1 MNVLFVCTGNTC
13 RSPMA
18 EALLKHRA
26 PADMHVKSCGI
37 TAMPGAPVS
46 SQAAEI
52 LREQGIEMN
61 HQASQISEEVVQWA
75 DLILT
80 MTASHKEMIWAK
92 YPEERKKTYTL
103 KEFALHADIQIWNQ
117 LEQAYT
123 ELEEKRKRC
132 LEQSDAELDPVQQ
145 NQLLYEACHEELET
159 IHRLKSQLVHS
170 DIADPFGGPAAY
182 YLETK
187 QEIETCLNQWLS
199 SEE

>member
-37 TAMPGAPVS
+37 TAMSGAPAS
-46 SQAAEI
+46 SQTAEV

-61 HQASQISEEVVQWA
+61 HQASPISKELVQWA
-75 DLILT
+75 DIILT
-80 MTASHKEMIWAK
+80 MTASHKEIVWSN
-92 YPEERKKTYTL
+92 YPEGRKKTYTL

-117 LEQAYT
+117 LEKVYT
-123 ELEEKRKRC
+123 DLEEKRKCC
-132 LEQSDAELDPVQQ
+132 LEQMDSETDPVKQ
-145 NQLLYEACHEELET
+145 NQLLYEACREELEM
-159 IHRLKSQLVHS
+159 IHSLKSQLLHS
-170 DIADPFGGPAAY
+170 DIADPFGGPASY

-187 QEIETCLNQWLS
+187 REIETCLNQWLS
-199 SEE
+199 TEE

>member
-18 EALLKHRA
+18 EALLKQRA

-37 TAMPGAPVS
+37 TAMPGAPAS
-46 SQAAEI
+46 SQTAEV
-52 LREQGIEMN
+52 LREQGVEIN
-61 HQASQISEEVVQWA
+61 HQASQISEELVQWA

-80 MTASHKEMIWAK
+80 MTASHKEMVWAE

-103 KEFALHADIQIWNQ
+103 KEFALHADIQIWNH
-117 LEQAYT
+117 LEKAYT

-132 LEQSDAELDPVQQ
+132 LEQLGEEIDPVKQ
-145 NQLLYEACHEELET
+145 NQLLYEACHEELEK
-159 IHRLKSQLVHS
+159 IQSLKDQLMHS

-199 SEE
+199 PEE